1 MWWLLWIKALKG
13 YVIVLVFGSPHKKR
27 HGCFERTTTQ
37 MNIKFEKRIALD
49 WMIRCNSIYLML
61 STALEYKPIFEWLAS
76 KEKICAP
83 FQPNKDDWDF
93 AREFWARLKIFY
105 DATQLLLNTI
115 YVKANIFLLKL
126 CGIYLTIEK
135 WRTSSVPKVE
145 EMSALMKENLTS
157 IGQMCMSLWK

>member
-1 MWWLLWIKALKG
+1 
-13 YVIVLVFGSPHKKR
+13 VLVFGSPHKKR

-83 FQPNKDDWDF
+83 FQPNKDD
-93 AREFWARLKIFY
+93 
-105 DATQLLLNTI
+105 
-115 YVKANIFLLKL
+115 
-126 CGIYLTIEK
+126 
-135 WRTSSVPKVE
+135 
-145 EMSALMKENLTS
+145 
-157 IGQMCMSLWK
+157 